1 MSRPFTY
8 RSKSP
13 QRGIALLEV
22 LVSVLLFSLGILG
35 LIGLQARAIGLSGE
49 AEDRSRASMLANDIV
64 SEVWLRRQIALPN
77 SVVDEWKAR
86 VADAPGAGLPEGVG
100 SYVPGSG
107 GTYADITIKWKTPT
121 RKQTTQEEAQLT
133 TRVTLP

>member
-1 MSRPFTY
+1 MNKRFMHG
-8 RSKSP
+8 P
-13 QRGIALLEV
+13 QRSQRGVALLEV

-64 SEVWLRRQIALPN
+64 SEVWLRREIAIPT
-77 SVVDEWKAR
+77 SVVDEWRAR
-86 VADAPGAGLPEGVG
+86 VADATGAGLPEGVG
-100 SYVPGSG
+100 SYVPASG
-107 GTYADITIKWKTPT
+107 GTYADITITWKTPT
-121 RKQTTQEEAQLT
+121 RKTTAQELATLK

>member
-1 MSRPFTY
+1 MNKPFTY
-8 RSKSP
+8 RAQSQ
-13 QRGIALLEV
+13 QRGMALLEV

-64 SEVWLRRQIALPN
+64 SEVWLRREIAIPS

-86 VADAPGAGLPEGVG
+86 VADAAGAGLPEGEG
-100 SYVPGSG
+100 SYVPASG
-107 GTYADITIKWKTPT
+107 GTYADITITWKTPS
-121 RKQTTQEEAQLT
+121 RKTNDQEVATLK